1 MARVYTKSELRADS
15 IIHVTGLVLCVPAAI
30 ALLAAALHSMPAM
43 ASLSVAVY
51 GCGLVAMLSCSA
63 AYHLIH
69 APDLKS
75 ILRRFDQ
82 AAIFI
87 KIAGTYTPFALFK
100 MGGLAGYGLLGVVW
114 TVALAGAATKLAL
127 DKTWDRLSIVMY
139 LALGWAG
146 LAVIQ
151 PLVMSVPLT
160 SMILLALGGVLYSVG
175 VIFHVWNRLPYQ
187 NAIWHLFV
195 LAATLCHFGA
205 VAFAIFT

>member
-1 MARVYTKSELRADS
+1 MTRAYTQAEIKADG
-15 IIHVTGLVLCVPAAI
+15 IVHAAGLMFCVPAAI
-30 ALLAAALHSMPAM
+30 ALFVAALHTMPAK
-43 ASLSVAVY
+43 ASFSVAIY
-51 GCGLVAMLSCSA
+51 GVGLIAMLSFSA
-63 AYHLIH
+63 AYHMIP

-75 ILRRFDQ
+75 LLRRLDQ

-114 TVALAGAATKLAL
+114 AVALAGALGKLAL
-127 DKTWDRLSIVMY
+127 DKTWDRLSIALY

-151 PLVMSVPLT
+151 PLVMAVPT
-160 SMILLALGGVLYSVG
+160 ISMFLLALGGVLYSVG

-205 VAFAIFT
+205 VAFAIFA